1 MDPVTKSFDPSNTI
15 DPPFALLYVGPF
27 VSVPVRPFP
36 LKSVHVV
43 PVPGYEDVLP
53 ASSRSASPLVIKVGM
68 TGALV
73 HSVNDPV
80 TGLGAAAECAIVAV
94 APCVVVTDPGKATRS
109 VPVVPSDKPK
119 SLVPAPNA
127 LGIT

>member
-1 MDPVTKSFDPSNTI
+1 M
-15 DPPFALLYVGPF
+15 
-27 VSVPVRPFP
+27 SVPVRPFP

-43 PVPGYEDVLP
+43 PVPGYDAVLP
-53 ASSRSASPLVIKVGM
+53 ASSKRARPVVTIVGVF
-68 TGALV
+68 V
-73 HSVNDPV
+73 HNVNKPV
-80 TGLGAAAECAIVAV
+80 TGFGAAAECAIVAV

-119 SLVPAPNA
+119 SLVPVPNA